1 MSLKLTLKWTMK
13 FEIVRH
19 KFTLFW
25 NTTNYVQ
32 KFWGGTPCTTGNSRF
47 GIWFFTWP
55 LLCRRCLFIR
65 SLCNSRPNWFCS
77 PAGHTCFL
85 FLSFAQWQLFR
96 QKVLILGTRQIVF
109 SFVFGL
115 SLTNISKQKV
125 ITYLTF
131 KRNLAYRI
139 QQPILKIWI

>member
-1 MSLKLTLKWTMK
+1 MSLKLSLKWTMK

-96 QKVLILGTRQIVF
+96 QKVPTLVKCQIV
-109 SFVFGL
+109 SYQMM
-115 SLTNISKQKV
+115 SLFYEVPCVWNIYKQTV
-125 ITYLTF
+125 H
-131 KRNLAYRI
+131 RGSMGVG
-139 QQPILKIWI
+139 

>member
-1 MSLKLTLKWTMK
+1 MSLKLSLKWTMK
-13 FEIVRH
+13 FEIVNY
-19 KFTLFW
+19 KFPIFW

-85 FLSFAQWQLFR
+85 FLSFAHWRIFR
-96 QKVLILGTRQIVF
+96 QKIPTLVKCQIV
-109 SFVFGL
+109 SFQMMSMKYEVC
-115 SLTNISKQKV
+115 SLKCNVCETFINKQWH
-125 ITYLTF
+125 
-131 KRNLAYRI
+131 
-139 QQPILKIWI
+139 LK

>member
-1 MSLKLTLKWTMK
+1 MK
-13 FEIVRH
+13 YVIYAKSAQLNSVFCLDFEFFCHFPTSR
-19 KFTLFW
+19 F
-25 NTTNYVQ
+25 VQ
-32 KFWGGTPCTTGNSRF
+32 RPPAFIWYYGRIWPVWTGNSRF

-96 QKVLILGTRQIVF
+96 QKVLTLATRQIVF
-109 SFVFGL
+109 IL
-115 SLTNISKQKV
+115 SSVLVWETNSD
-125 ITYLTF
+125 
-131 KRNLAYRI
+131 N
-139 QQPILKIWI
+139 